1 MPFLQTF
8 GAGSIRGFDQGL
20 IFSQQTA
27 TFNYT
32 GSVQTWTVPA
42 NTTSIYAY
50 VFGPG
55 GGAEG
60 NNGTN
65 GGAGGYTIGNINPV
79 PGSTMK
85 IIVGGG
91 GAPGTQ
97 ENGSGGGYSAVATPN
112 WAGSNVS
119 TDHAAIILAAGGGGG
134 AAGHDLSLSSGN
146 TTVQAGAG
154 GGASGQDAQVS
165 GSHPPEGG
173 NGGTQ
178 SAGGSYPGQAG
189 GGNCTATSCA
199 GQTLRG
205 GTGCGGAEGSGGVGW
220 PNQIYGGTWGSAA
233 GGNGCNA
240 GGGGAGY
247 YGGSGGGHASTGTN
261 AGSGGGGSGYTGGS
275 GSYTTSNVATYTGNG
290 RTPPSQL
297 TSSPYYSTGLS
308 AGGINGTTNANS
320 NLGDGGGHGRVVLVF
335 IAPIP

>member
-20 IFSQQTA
+20 VFAQQTA

-32 GSVQTWTVPA
+32 GAVQTWTVPQ
-42 NTTSIYAY
+42 NTQSIYAY

-65 GGAGGYTIGNINPV
+65 GGAGGYTVGNINPV

-85 IIVGGG
+85 IIVGGAG
-91 GAPGTQ
+91 GNGTQ
-97 ENGSGGGYSAVATPN
+97 DNGSGGGYSAVATPN
-112 WAGSNVS
+112 WAGSSPS

-134 AAGHDLSLSSGN
+134 AAGNDLSLGAGN

-154 GGASGQDAQVS
+154 GGASGQDGQVNSSAPGQS
-165 GSHPPEGG
+165 GR
-173 NGGTQ
+173 GGTQ
-178 SAGGSYPGQAG
+178 SAGGVYPGNAG
-189 GGNCTATSCA
+189 GGACTATSCS
-199 GQTLRG
+199 GTTLRG

-247 YGGSGGGHASTGTN
+247 YGGSGGGHDGSTGTN

-275 GSYTTSNVATYTGNG
+275 GAYTTSNVATYTGNG
-290 RTPPSQL
+290 RQPPSQM
-297 TSSPYYSTGLS
+297 TNSIHWSTGIGV
-308 AGGINGTTNANS
+308 GGIHATVNPISGS
-320 NLGDGGGHGRVVLVF
+320 SHYGGHGRVVLVF
-335 IAPIP
+335 IAPV